1 MTVEDRRSPKP
12 ASPAVAAFLSF
23 VLPGL
28 GQIAVGAIRRGLI
41 LGVPLV
47 AVIVLG
53 IVLFLFDKS
62 GLVGAIVRPEVVL
75 GLVILDLL
83 LGLIHFIAI
92 GDAYRLARRRVSRSA
107 WQVRAGAPSLLAFL
121 LVLTIAVHG
130 GLGAIGFQAYNTM
143 ETIYPHPQ
151 SSFSIPIP
159 SFAVGTLEPGAT
171 PTPTPIPGPAW
182 AADGRLN
189 ILLIGGDAGPGRWN
203 LRTDTLI
210 VFSADIATGKVA
222 MFGIPRNLCDV
233 PLAPED
239 AKAFPGGI
247 FPCPANVAKAGNWF
261 INALWVYAD
270 GHRSKFP
277 GGDDAGFRAITGA
290 VQQLVGVPLDGAVVV
305 KLNGFVDLVNALG
318 GVWIDVPSKMVDHA
332 YPMEDGSGHVT
343 LTINA
348 GCQKLNG
355 HYALAFARIRHIDS
369 DYARMGRQQVVLD
382 ALARQLDPLAVLT
395 KLPDL
400 LQIAGSNLKTTF
412 SPDDAASLAQF
423 ATLLDVH
430 HIKNVL
436 FAPPKYREYLT
447 AAEIARIQKV
457 VQTVFAPKPTAS
469 PTPAPSVNPSAT
481 PKPTKTPAPTPVP
494 CPPG

>member
-1 MTVEDRRSPKP
+1 MTIEEQRSPKP

-28 GQIAVGAIRRGLI
+28 GQIAVGARRRGVI
-41 LGVPLV
+41 LGLPLV
-47 AVIVLG
+47 GVIVLG
-53 IVLFLFDKS
+53 FLLYLFDKN
-62 GLVGAIVRPEVVL
+62 GIVGALVHPEVIL
-75 GLVILDLL
+75 ALVIVDLL

-92 GDAYRLARRRVSRSA
+92 GDAYQLARRRVTRAA
-107 WQVRAGAPSLLAFL
+107 WQVRAGASGLLAFL
-121 LVLTIAVHG
+121 LVLTVGLHG
-130 GLGAIGFQAYNTM
+130 GLGAIGFQTYNTM
-143 ETIYPHPQ
+143 ETVYAQPS

-159 SFAVGTLEPGAT
+159 SFAPQSLAPGAT
-171 PTPTPIPGPAW
+171 PSPTLIPGPAW

-203 LRTDTLI
+203 LRTDTMI
-210 VFSADIATGKVA
+210 VFSADVATGKVA
-222 MFGIPRNLCDV
+222 MFGIPRNLYNV

-247 FPCPANVAKAGNWF
+247 FPYPNLL
-261 INALWVYAD
+261 NALWVYAD
-270 GHRSKFP
+270 GHRKLFP

-305 KLNGFVDLVNALG
+305 NLNGFVDLVNALG
-318 GVWIDVPSKMVDHA
+318 GVWVNVPKTITDHA
-332 YPMEDGSGHVT
+332 YPMENGSGHVT
-343 LTINA
+343 ITVHA

-355 HYALAFARIRHIDS
+355 HYALAFARIRHVDS
-369 DYARMGRQQVVLD
+369 DYGRMGRQQVVLD

-400 LQIAGSNLKTTF
+400 LQIAGTNLKTTF
-412 SPDDAASLAQF
+412 TPDDAATLAEF
-423 ATLLDVH
+423 ASKMDIH

-436 FAPPKYREYLT
+436 FTPPKYRETLT
-447 AAEIARIQKV
+447 PAEIARIQQV
-457 VQTVFAPKPTAS
+457 VQSVFTPKPAPSPTPFVSPNPSAS
-469 PTPAPSVNPSAT
+469 PTPL
-481 PKPTKTPAPTPVP
+481 KTPAPTPVP